1 MLKNNKRSLLLSS
14 ILILL
19 PILFGLLKW
28 NALPAEIATHWD
40 ALGNANGWSPKWFA
54 VFGLPLILLA
64 LHWVCVWGTSRD
76 RSNAAQ
82 SRKLVQLIFWICP
95 VVSLY
100 AAWAVYAHALGEGM
114 PVERLS
120 LGLIG
125 LLFLIFG
132 NYFPKCRRNR
142 TIGLRMKWTLE
153 SEENWNATHRV
164 CGKVWVVGGFLL
176 ILGCFLPG
184 NLFLPLLLPL
194 LAVLAIFPLVYSW
207 RYHRTHGA

>member
-1 MLKNNKRSLLLSS
+1 MLKNNKGSLLLSS

-40 ALGNANGWSPKWFA
+40 ALGNANGWSSRPFA

-64 LHWVCVWGTSRD
+64 LHWICAWGTSRD
-76 RSNAAQ
+76 PKNAAQ
-82 SRKLVQLIFWICP
+82 SRKLVQLVFWICP

-100 AAWAVYAHALGEGM
+100 AAWAVYSHALGEGM

-164 CGKVWVVGGFLL
+164 CGKVWVAGGFLL

-184 NLFLPLLLPL
+184 SLFLPLLLPL
-194 LAVLAIFPLVYSW
+194 LAVLAIFPCVYSW
-207 RYHRTHGA
+207 RYHRAHGA

>member
-1 MLKNNKRSLLLSS
+1 MLKNNKGSLLLSS
-14 ILILL
+14 VLILL

-40 ALGNANGWSPKWFA
+40 ALGNANSWSPRWFA

-64 LHWVCVWGTSRD
+64 LHWLCVCVTSRD
-76 RSNAAQ
+76 RNNTAQ
-82 SRKLVQLIFWICP
+82 SRKIVQLLFWICP
-95 VVSLY
+95 VISLY
-100 AAWAVYAHALGEGM
+100 AAWAVYSHALGAGM

-125 LLFLIFG
+125 LLFLVFG

-164 CGKVWVVGGFLL
+164 SGRVWVVGGLLL

-184 NLFLPLLLPL
+184 SLFVPLLLPL
-194 LAVLAIFPLVYSW
+194 LAILAAFPFLYSW
-207 RYHRTHGA
+207 RWHSVHGA

>member
-1 MLKNNKRSLLLSS
+1 MLKNNKGSLLLSS

-64 LHWVCVWGTSRD
+64 LHWVCVWVTSHD
-76 RSNAAQ
+76 RNNAAQ
-82 SRKLVQLIFWICP
+82 SRKIVQLLFWICP

-100 AAWAVYAHALGEGM
+100 AAWAVYAHALGAGM

-120 LGLIG
+120 LGLVG
-125 LLFLIFG
+125 LLFLVFG

-164 CGKVWVVGGFLL
+164 SGRVWVVGGLLL

-184 NLFLPLLLPL
+184 SLFLLLLLPL
-194 LAVLAIFPLVYSW
+194 LVILAVFPFVYSW
-207 RYHRTHGA
+207 RWHSVHGA